1 MHSLHLS
8 GPRRATRVAAI
19 ALSGA
24 LLLSACGTG
33 DDDATQTAATSSGT
47 EPEAAETTAAES
59 TAATPAADLRS
70 GLNTLLAEHVF
81 FAGAAVNEALQGN
94 TPGFEAAAGALDENS
109 VALSEAVGSVYGAD
123 AGEAFLGLWRSHI
136 GMFVDYTTA
145 TAAGDKAAQDKAVA
159 DLTGYAD
166 DFAAFLSG
174 ANPNLPKDAVQ
185 TLVMEHVVSTKDAVD
200 ALASGDAAKGFTE
213 LREAIAHMHML
224 ADPLSAAIAQ
234 QFPDQFGDETSE
246 AASGLRSQ
254 LNVKLAE
261 HVWLAGAAVNEA
273 VRGKGGFEP
282 AAAALDANSQ
292 DLANMVGSV
301 YGPEAGEAFLGL
313 WRAHIGMFVDYT
325 QGKAAGD
332 DAKVS
337 KAEED
342 LEGYSKDFA
351 VFLNGANENLPV
363 QTVEGLLTE
372 HVEHTKA
379 AIDAVVGG
387 DAKAFSVLREAGQHM
402 SGIADPLAG
411 AIAKQQN
418 L

>member
-1 MHSLHLS
+1 MHSLHRS
-8 GPRRATRVAAI
+8 RNGRVAAV

-33 DDDATQTAATSSGT
+33 QETSQVSSAPSATEQAT
-47 EPEAAETTAAES
+47 EETTAAGSAS
-59 TAATPAADLRS
+59 TATPAADLRA

-94 TPGFEAAAGALDENS
+94 TPGFESAAAALDENS
-109 VALSEAVGSVYGAD
+109 VALSDAVGSVYGAD

-136 GMFVDYTTA
+136 GMFVDYTQA
-145 TAAGDKAAQDKAVA
+145 TAAGDKAAQDQAVA
-159 DLTGYAD
+159 ELTGYAD

-174 ANPNLPKDAVQ
+174 ANPNLPRETVQ
-185 TLVMEHVVSTKDAVD
+185 ALVVEHVVSTKDAVD

-213 LREAIAHMHML
+213 LREAISHMHML
-224 ADPLSAAIAQ
+224 ADPLAGAIAQ
-234 QFPDQFGDETSE
+234 QFPDQFGDPTSD

-273 VRGKGGFEP
+273 VRDKGGFEP

-292 DLANMVGSV
+292 DLANMIGSV

-325 QGKAAGD
+325 QGKATGD
-332 DAKVS
+332 DAKVA

-342 LEGYSKDFA
+342 LEGYSRDFA

-363 QTVEGLLTE
+363 ETVEELLNH
-372 HVEHTKA
+372 HVKHTKA
-379 AIDAVVGG
+379 AIDAVVAGQA
-387 DAKAFSVLREAGQHM
+387 DAFSVLRNAGQHM
-402 SGIADPLAG
+402 GDIADPLAG
-411 AIAKQQN
+411 AIAAQQN

>member
-1 MHSLHLS
+1 MHSLHRS
-8 GPRRATRVAAI
+8 RHGRVAVL

-24 LLLSACGTG
+24 LLLSACATG
-33 DDDATQTAATSSGT
+33 EEASEVSRAQTETSAPANEAATADS
-47 EPEAAETTAAES
+47 ATT
-59 TAATPAADLRS
+59 ATPAADLRA

-109 VALSEAVGSVYGAD
+109 VALSEAVGSVYGAE

-166 DFAAFLSG
+166 DFAVFLSG
-174 ANPNLPKDAVQ
+174 ANPDLPKETVQ
-185 TLVMEHVVSTKDAVD
+185 QLVLEHVVSTKDAVD

-213 LREAIAHMHML
+213 LREAIGHMHML
-224 ADPLSAAIAQ
+224 GDPLAGAIAA
-234 QFPDQFGDETSE
+234 QFPDKFGDDTSE
-246 AASGLRSQ
+246 AASALRSQ

-273 VRGKGGFEP
+273 VRGKGGFDP
-282 AAAALDANSQ
+282 AAAALDGNSQ

-332 DAKVS
+332 QAKVD
-337 KAEED
+337 KAEQD
-342 LEGYSKDFA
+342 LEGYSRDFA
-351 VFLNGANENLPV
+351 VFLNGANDQLPV
-363 QTVEGLLTE
+363 ETVEELLNH
-372 HVEHTKA
+372 HVKHTKD
-379 AIDAVVGG
+379 AIDAVIDGQG
-387 DAKAFSVLREAGQHM
+387 DAFSVLRKAGQHM
-402 SGIADPLAG
+402 ADIADPLAG
-411 AIAKQQN
+411 AIAAQQN